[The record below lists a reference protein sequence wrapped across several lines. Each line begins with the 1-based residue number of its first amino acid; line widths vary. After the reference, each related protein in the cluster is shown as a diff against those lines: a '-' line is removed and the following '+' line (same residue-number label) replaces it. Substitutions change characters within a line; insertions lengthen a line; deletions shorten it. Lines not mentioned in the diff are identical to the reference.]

1 MGKKFTM
8 QEVFGFGWNAMKSN
22 FLIFLVLIISSF
34 LVSVAHN
41 KLSESVK
48 YFPLTALVV
57 FVAFFVLQTLVS
69 MIFTKVT
76 LQLSN
81 KEAAISGDF
90 FSFLNSFID
99 FVFASFLYWLIVA
112 GGLILLVI
120 PGIFWAIKFGQFGYV
135 IVDKGANPIEALKES
150 SRITEGVK
158 WDLLG
163 FYLLSFVITLLGILC
178 LFVGL
183 FVSIPV
189 TSVAQACVYRRISG
203 QQAA

>member
-1 MGKKFTM
+1 MGKKFTT

-22 FLIFLVLIISSF
+22 FLLFLILIISSA
-34 LVSVAHN
+34 LVTIAHN
-41 KLSESVK
+41 KISESAK
-48 YFPLTALVV
+48 YFPLTALLV
-57 FVAFFVLQTLVS
+57 FVVFFVLQTLVS
-69 MIFTKVT
+69 MVFTKVT

-81 KEAAISGDF
+81 NQAAGSGDF

-99 FVFASFLYWLIVA
+99 FVFASFLYWLIVI
-112 GGLILLVI
+112 GGLVLLVV

-163 FYLLSFVITLLGILC
+163 FYLLSFVITLAGFLC

-183 FVSIPV
+183 LASIPV
-189 TSVAQACVYRRISG
+189 TAVAQACVYRKISG
-203 QQAA
+203 QPAA

>member
-22 FLIFLVLIISSF
+22 FLLFLILIISSL
-34 LVSVAHN
+34 LVTMAHN
-41 KLSESVK
+41 KISESAK
-48 YFPLTALVV
+48 YFPLTALLV
-57 FVAFFVLQTLVS
+57 FVVFFVLQTLVS
-69 MIFTKVT
+69 MVFTKVT

-81 KEAAISGDF
+81 NQAAGSGDF
-90 FSFLNSFID
+90 FAFLNSFID
-99 FVFASFLYWLIVA
+99 FVFASFLYWLIVI
-112 GGLILLVI
+112 GGLILLIV

-163 FYLLSFVITLLGILC
+163 FYLLSAVITLAGFLC

-183 FVSIPV
+183 LATIPV
-189 TSVAQACVYRRISG
+189 TAVAQACVYRKISG
-203 QQAA
+203 QSAA

>member
-8 QEVFGFGWNAMKSN
+8 REVFGFGWNAMKSN
-22 FLIFLVLIISSF
+22 FLFFLVLIISST
-34 LVSVAHN
+34 LVTVAHN
-41 KLSESVK
+41 KISESVR
-48 YFPLTALVV
+48 YFPLTALLV
-57 FVAFFVLQTLVS
+57 FVVFFVLQTLVS
-69 MIFTKVT
+69 MVFTKVT

-81 KEAAISGDF
+81 NEAAGSGDF

-99 FVFASFLYWLIVA
+99 FVFASFLYWLIVI
-112 GGLILLVI
+112 GGLILLIV

-163 FYLLSFVITLLGILC
+163 FYLLSAVITLAGFLC

-183 FVSIPV
+183 LATIPV
-189 TSVAQACVYRRISG
+189 TAVAQACVYRKISG
-203 QQAA
+203 QSAA